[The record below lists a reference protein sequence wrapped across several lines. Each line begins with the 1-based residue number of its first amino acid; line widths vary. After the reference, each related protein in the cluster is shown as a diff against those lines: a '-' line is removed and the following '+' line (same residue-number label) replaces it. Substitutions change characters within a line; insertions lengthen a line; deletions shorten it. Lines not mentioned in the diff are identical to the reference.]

1 MLGEQ
6 VRADAP
12 ETLRYFTEQG
22 VSLKVISGDNPGT
35 VQTIA
40 RRAGLPG
47 ADRAMD
53 ARELVADDTFADV
66 VDRTA
71 VFGRVTPD
79 QKSAMVTALQRKGHT
94 VAMTGDGVND
104 VLALKQSDLAIAMGT
119 GSDAT
124 KAVAQLILL
133 DNAFSTLP
141 GVVAEGRRVTANIE
155 RVASLF
161 ITKTV
166 WAAFAALSVAV
177 LALPYPLLPRQLTL
191 VDTLSIGVPAFFLAL
206 APNTRRYRPGFLHRV
221 VRFTVPVG
229 LVVALAILGNYLAA
243 RALDLSTDQARTLTT
258 VLLSVVGL
266 RVITIIEAPIRGW
279 RLGLVAAMAALLSL
293 TFAIPAA
300 RDFFAL
306 TLPTR
311 EGFALTAGITVLAC
325 LLMGL
330 VGRRPPGR
338 TETPATHEV
347 T

>member
-1 MLGEQ
+1 M
-6 VRADAP
+6 
-12 ETLRYFTEQG
+12 
-22 VSLKVISGDNPGT
+22 
-35 VQTIA
+35 QTIA
-40 RRAGLPG
+40 RHAGLPD

-53 ARELVADDTFADV
+53 ARELVDDDTFADV

-79 QKSAMVTALQRKGHT
+79 QKSAMVTALQAKGHT

-104 VLALKQSDLAIAMGT
+104 VLALKQSDLAIAMGA

-155 RVASLF
+155 RVAGMFL
-161 ITKTV
+161 TKTV

-206 APNTRRYRPGFLHRV
+206 APNTRRYRPGFMRRV

-229 LVVALAILGNYLAA
+229 VVVAARHPGQLPGGAGAGPLDRPGPDADHAAALGRRPAGHHHPRGAHTRLASRPGRRHGGAA
-243 RALDLSTDQARTLTT
+243 RA
-258 VLLSVVGL
+258 VV
-266 RVITIIEAPIRGW
+266 
-279 RLGLVAAMAALLSL
+279 
-293 TFAIPAA
+293 
-300 RDFFAL
+300 
-306 TLPTR
+306 
-311 EGFALTAGITVLAC
+311 
-325 LLMGL
+325 
-330 VGRRPPGR
+330 RPPR
-338 TETPATHEV
+338 SRATSSC
-347 T
+347 